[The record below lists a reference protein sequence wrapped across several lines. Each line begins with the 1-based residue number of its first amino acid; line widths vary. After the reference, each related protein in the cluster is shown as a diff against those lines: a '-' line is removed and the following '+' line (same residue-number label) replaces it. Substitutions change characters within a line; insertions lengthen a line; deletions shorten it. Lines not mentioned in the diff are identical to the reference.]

1 MKDIS
6 IRGKFGTQNPAIL
19 ILKIFML
26 QNLSGNTGIEITTGD
41 RWKSVAIDKTG
52 EGSKVFSIEKKK
64 KPFEINTKGKK
75 NIYLESLNSSVI
87 KSSFTINTTWQKTE
101 NCLNFTSGRRRRAI
115 FKNYSMFYYEIKSNV
130 LQSSNET
137 AWLSYQS
144 DHTLTFQ
151 VFCWPLPNSKILTL
165 IIQKQ

>member
-1 MKDIS
+1 MIGENQWQLIKQG
-6 IRGKFGTQNPAIL
+6 RGVRFSL
-19 ILKIFML
+19 LK
-26 QNLSGNTGIEITTGD
+26 
-41 RWKSVAIDKTG
+41 KKKT
-52 EGSKVFSIEKKK
+52 KK

-115 FKNYSMFYYEIKSNV
+115 FKNYLMFYYEIKSNV